1 MTKKEM
7 IAKIQLAE
15 RRAWNMYNM
24 AKDQAE
30 TGRYGTVANELEK
43 QGRTRWATLYE
54 LMSDLEIGPAA

>member
-7 IAKIQLAE
+7 ITKIQKAE
-15 RRAWNMYNM
+15 RQAWTMYNE

-43 QGRTRWATLYE
+43 QARTRWATLYE
-54 LMSDLEIGPAA
+54 LMKDLEIGPAA